1 MNKKLVLGVVLA
13 NASMF
18 VVDSAMAEIE
28 EVLVT
33 ARKRVENLQEVPIA
47 ITAFSAAQL
56 EKIGISDI
64 SDLADST
71 SNMTF
76 NSSESGRQPIPVIR
90 GMGMIDTRGFDNNV
104 SIFVDGAFVSGRS
117 SQNVGMFDLERVE
130 VVKGPQSAL
139 YGRNSFAGAIN
150 YVTKKPGDEFEGN
163 IEVTVGDNDHYK
175 ILGALSGPLVK
186 DKLSGRIAFDH
197 NESDGT
203 YKNTAPGGDGFGGYE
218 GDSYMG
224 TLRFTPNDKTDIV
237 FSAFYN
243 EEDADQLPLSIEG
256 NNCGEL
262 IPTRSTPTYDIGQ
275 PYYRCGEVK
284 GAGTD
289 KLSMSPDAYAEKSD
303 TTRFTLNMDFA
314 VGDYTVTAITAYSEG
329 ESHGNM
335 DLDRGDKGAEHYGWA
350 KLSDAQTQIPPPP
363 FPPIPG
369 FMLALRQ
376 SLTPTTSP
384 PLLASNFIPGA
395 IPVGDTFA
403 SDTYLS
409 SQNLDQNYWSQE
421 VRIES
426 NPEEKLRWSAGAFY
440 FESESTISTGFNV
453 DASEAFEQSGL
464 AAEDLIFLTVS
475 EIPMGPFFTGL
486 IGNSQIPL
494 PQPSLDGPGTA
505 GVWWNGSNP
514 DNNLTS
520 SDTDVTQYA
529 FFGSLEYDFTDKLTG
544 TTELRWTNDER
555 SNLDTK
561 DDFFFSLSTYEAAGV
576 RAYHEIE
583 DDYWDPRFTLS
594 YQASDDHM
602 YYGSAS
608 HGTRSGGINPNLPI
622 TSDPY
627 FDSEENWTY
636 EVGAKTQWFDGRLQ
650 VNAAAFYIDW
660 TDAQF
665 RQVESSVLTKTSN
678 SKGLEVTGFEVD
690 FVYAPISGLLFSG
703 GYGYS
708 DAEFSNGTLA
718 TGGAAICN
726 KLLPADA
733 SSYPT
738 VPVDC
743 VTSPVNGED
752 YPDMGGNM
760 PRRSSKHTANLAAE
774 YTRNIHDDIDG
785 FIRLYGTYRSKQY
798 NDDINVSY
806 VDARTLVHLRAGI
819 QSDNYN
825 VTFWVK
831 NLLDDDTPTYA
842 QQFGTDFNSQLTTS
856 TAVNP
861 TLRRLGV
868 TARYNF

>member
-1 MNKKLVLGVVLA
+1 MNKKLFLAVVLA

-28 EVLVT
+28 EILVT

-47 ITAFSAAQL
+47 ITAFSADQID
-56 EKIGISDI
+56 KMGMRDVR
-64 SDLADST
+64 DLANAT

-76 NSSESGRQPIPVIR
+76 NSSESGRQPIPIIR

-104 SIFVDGAFVSGRS
+104 SIFLDGAFVSGRS

-130 VVKGPQSAL
+130 VVKGPQSSM

-163 IEVTVGDNDHYK
+163 VEATVGDNDQYK
-175 ILGALSGPLVK
+175 FLGAVSGPLIK
-186 DKLSGRIAFDH
+186 DKLSGRIAFSHD
-197 NESDGT
+197 ESGGT
-203 YKNTAPGGDGFGGYE
+203 YKNTAPGGDGFGGYD
-218 GDSYMG
+218 GDSYIG
-224 TLRFTPNDKTDIV
+224 TLRFTPNDRTDIV

-243 EEDADQLPLSIEG
+243 EEDVDQLPLSIEG

-262 IPTRSTPTYDIGQ
+262 IPVPRITASYDVGQ

-284 GAGTD
+284 GAGTH
-289 KLSMSPDAYAEKSD
+289 KLSMSSDAYTEKSD
-303 TTRFTLNMDFA
+303 TTRFTLNMDFV
-314 VGDYTVTAITAYSEG
+314 VGDYTVTAITAYSDG
-329 ESHGNM
+329 DSYGNM
-335 DLDRGDKGAEHYGWA
+335 DLDRGYKGAEHYGWA
-350 KLSDAQTQIPPPP
+350 KLSDAQIYE
-363 FPPIPG
+363 PG
-369 FMLALRQ
+369 LLALRQ
-376 SLTPTTSP
+376 ALTPTTSP
-384 PLLASNFIPGA
+384 PLIASNGA
-395 IPVGDTFA
+395 FVSLIPVGGTITA
-403 SDTYLS
+403 DTYLS
-409 SQNLDQNYWSQE
+409 SQNLKQDYWSQE

-426 NPEEKLRWSAGAFY
+426 DPEKKLRWSAGAFY
-440 FESESTISTGFNV
+440 FESDSTLSTGFNV

-464 AAEDLIFLTVS
+464 PAEDLIFLTISES
-475 EIPMGPFFTGL
+475 EIPFPPNL
-486 IGNSQIPL
+486 LLVGNSQIPL

-514 DNNLTS
+514 HNKLTS
-520 SDTDVTQYA
+520 SDIDVTQYA
-529 FFGSLEYDFTDKLTG
+529 VFGSLEYDFTDKLTAI
-544 TTELRWTNDER
+544 TELRWTDDER

-576 RAYHEIE
+576 PAHHKIE
-583 DDYWDPRFTLS
+583 DDYWDPRFILS

-627 FDSEENWTY
+627 FDKEENWTY
-636 EVGAKTQWFDGRLQ
+636 EVGAKTQWLDGRLQ

-660 TDAQF
+660 EDAQF
-665 RQVESSVLTKTSN
+665 RQVESSVLTKTAN
-678 SKGLEVTGFEVD
+678 SEGIDVTGFEVD
-690 FVYAPISGLLFSG
+690 FIYAPISGLLFSG

-708 DAEFSNGTLA
+708 DAEFANGTLA
-718 TGGAAICN
+718 TGGSAMCD

-752 YPDMGGNM
+752 YPDIGGNM

-774 YTRNIHDDIDG
+774 YTRNIANDIDG

-798 NDDINVSY
+798 NDDINVGY
-806 VDARTLVHLRAGI
+806 VDERTLVDFRTGI
-819 QSDNYN
+819 QADNYQ

-842 QQFGTDFNSQLTTS
+842 QQFGTDFNSQLTTA

-861 TLRRLGV
+861 TLRRMGV